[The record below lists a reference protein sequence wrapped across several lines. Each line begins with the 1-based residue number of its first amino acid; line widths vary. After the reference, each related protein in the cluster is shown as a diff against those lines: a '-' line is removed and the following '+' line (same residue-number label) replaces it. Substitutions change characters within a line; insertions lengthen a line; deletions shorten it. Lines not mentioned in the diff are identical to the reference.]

1 MKKLLLILSLV
12 SVASAANAGAGFDE
26 AFGLVV
32 KRWSFI
38 EAMKNM
44 CQVRDPYQT
53 QRVEEAIANLP
64 NLSELKA
71 QMHDAREK
79 AIIETGGPCGSDVR
93 AMLTKHE
100 GLLDGDLEI
109 LQAAIESDFGQ

>member
-1 MKKLLLILSLV
+1 MKKLILILAFV
-12 SVASAANAGAGFDE
+12 SAASVANAGSGFDK

-32 KRWSFI
+32 NRWSFI

-44 CQVRDPYQT
+44 CHVQDPYQT

-64 NLSELKA
+64 NLSELRA

-79 AIIETGGPCGSDVR
+79 AIIETGGSCGPDVR